1 MTAVLQTLG
10 PDHNYRPS
18 EISGAGPS
26 QQLELSYYLDIFKR
40 RFFYFL
46 IPFGLVSVLG
56 LIAITFVRPNYLSEG
71 KILVESSGIAADF
84 VKPVISGNGNER
96 VQLIQQR
103 VITRDNLLLVAKKYG
118 LFQDQSGIADL
129 MRQHLIIKPADIEG
143 QARQNTP
150 ITAFTV
156 AFEYDDPEIAMKVAN
171 EFVTL
176 IISEDERSRT
186 SRATEMVKLLTE
198 ETKDIQD
205 KLSSTQAQIVE
216 ASRRPREAVPE
227 ISEQQKT
234 QAAALSALKL
244 ELAQKVSIYSDAH
257 PAVVSLKKRIAAME
271 KVASQPLPASAVE
284 TQAADDD
291 IEGLKR
297 QRDTLEKRLAEA
309 NGKLSNARLS
319 EKLDQQEHSER
330 LQLIEAPSLPQKP
343 VKSNRLKL
351 VGLAFAAAAALG
363 VGFAIGTELL
373 SGTIRTRG
381 QLSAVI
387 SGPLIV
393 CIPYLRTPWD
403 VFRSRLRFAVGL
415 LSILVLLTAWA
426 GLVAAIA
433 FNMPIDISWLEK
445 ARSALFLLSATG
457 QG

>member
-1 MTAVLQTLG
+1 VTAVLQPLG

-18 EISGAGPS
+18 EISSGGSS
-26 QQLELSYYLDIFKR
+26 QQFEIGYYLDIFKR

-56 LIAITFVRPNYLSEG
+56 LYLITFVRPNYLSEG

-84 VKPVISGNGNER
+84 VKPVISANGNER

-103 VITRDNLLLVAKKYG
+103 MITRDNLLLVAQKYH
-118 LFQDQSGIADL
+118 LFQRQSGVVDL

-143 QARQNTP
+143 QMRPNAP

-176 IISEDERSRT
+176 IIGEDERSRA
-186 SRATEMVKLLTE
+186 SRATEMVRLLTE

-205 KLSSTQAQIVE
+205 KLSSTQTQIVE
-216 ASRRPREAVPE
+216 ASRRPRDTVPE
-227 ISEQQKT
+227 ISEQQKS

-244 ELAQKVSIYSDAH
+244 ELAQKSSVYSDAH
-257 PAVVSLKKRIAAME
+257 PAVGSLKKRIAAME
-271 KVASQPLPASAVE
+271 RVISQPPSPAAVE
-284 TQAADDD
+284 TGATDDD

-297 QRDTLEKRLAEA
+297 QRETLEKRLAEA
-309 NGKLSNARLS
+309 NSKLSGARLS

-330 LQLIEAPSLPQKP
+330 LQLVEAPSLPQKP
-343 VKSNRLKL
+343 VKSNRLKM

-373 SGTIRTRG
+373 SGTIRTRS
-381 QLSAVI
+381 QLAGVI
-387 SGPLIV
+387 SSPLIV
-393 CIPYLRTPWD
+393 CIPYLTTPRD
-403 VFRSRLRFAVGL
+403 VLRSRLRFSAGL

-426 GLVAAIA
+426 ALVAAIA
-433 FNMPIDISWLEK
+433 FNIPVNLSWLEQ
-445 ARSALFLLSATG
+445 ARNALFLSAAG